1 MNYQTIF
8 RATAKINPTAYV
20 MDAMLAI
27 ALEGWEW
34 GTIFTGVCVA
44 GVILAVLPV
53 ARTCMYRRQ
62 RLRT

>member
-1 MNYQTIF
+1 MNYPTIF
-8 RATAKINPTAYV
+8 RATAKTDPTAYV
-20 MDAMLAI
+20 MEAMRAMVLD
-27 ALEGWEW
+27 GWDW
-34 GTIFTGVCVA
+34 GTIFTGVWVA